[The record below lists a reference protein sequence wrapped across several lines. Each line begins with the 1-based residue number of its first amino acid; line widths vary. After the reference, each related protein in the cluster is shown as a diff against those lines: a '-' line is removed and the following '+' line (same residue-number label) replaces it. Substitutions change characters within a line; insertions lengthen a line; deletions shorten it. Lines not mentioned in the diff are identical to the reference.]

1 MIKKKIGV
9 FGGTFDPIHNGHL
22 AMARALKLALGLD
35 EMRLLPC
42 HQPSHRQPAVSS
54 CQRAEMAELA
64 VADCEYLSVDS
75 RELQRDDSSY
85 SIDTLI
91 ELRAELDLDVG
102 TDVSLTLCMG
112 MDSLNSLSSWHR
124 WQELLGCAH
133 IAVVARPGTSLPES
147 GELVPWLLEY
157 GGSVD
162 TINCRAAGSVA
173 VFDLGLVPISATDIR
188 SRISTNESIDS
199 LVPDTVRYY
208 IKEHGLYR
216 SKNSI

>member
-1 MIKKKIGV
+1 MKKIGI

-22 AMARALKLALGLD
+22 AMARALKAALELD

-42 HQPSHRQPAVSS
+42 HQPSHRQQPNVSS
-54 CQRAEMAELA
+54 YQRAEMAELA
-64 VADCEYLSVDS
+64 VADCQYLTVDS

-124 WQELLGCAH
+124 WRKLLDCAH
-133 IAVVARPGTSLPES
+133 IAVVARAGCSLPES
-147 GELVPWLLEY
+147 GELVPWLLEC
-157 GGSVD
+157 GGSVE
-162 TINCRAAGSVA
+162 TINSRAAGSVA

-188 SRISTNESIDS
+188 SRISKNESIES
-199 LVPDTVRYY
+199 LVPDTVRCY

>member
-1 MIKKKIGV
+1 MIKQKIGI

-22 AMARALKLALGLD
+22 AMARALKTALGLD

-42 HQPSHRQPAVSS
+42 HLPPHRQQPGVDSQ
-54 CQRAEMAELA
+54 QRARMAELA
-64 VADCEYLSVDS
+64 VADCEYLTVDC
-75 RELQRDDSSY
+75 RELKRARHSY

-91 ELRAELDLDVG
+91 ELRETLGPD
-102 TDVSLTLCMG
+102 TSLTLCMG

-124 WQELLGCAH
+124 WQELLDCAH
-133 IAVVARPGTSLPES
+133 IAVVARPGCSLPES
-147 GELVPWLLEY
+147 GDLVRWLLEY

-162 TINCRAAGSVA
+162 TINRRAAGSVA

-188 SRISTNESIDS
+188 GRISKSESIEN

-208 IKEHGLYR
+208 IKEHDFYCSTNL
-216 SKNSI
+216 I